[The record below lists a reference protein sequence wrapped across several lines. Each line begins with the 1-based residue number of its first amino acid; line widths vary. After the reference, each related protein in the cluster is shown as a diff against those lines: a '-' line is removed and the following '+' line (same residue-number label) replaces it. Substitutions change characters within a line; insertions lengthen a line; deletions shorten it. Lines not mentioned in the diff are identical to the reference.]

1 MNRKQVIQDST
12 PKFNAKPYIREG
24 LTESEII
31 EIKSYFDIFDR
42 EHIGSINPK
51 CIFQFKKS

>member
-12 PKFNAKPYIREG
+12 PKFNAKPYVREG

-42 EHIGSINPK
+42 EHIGSISPK
-51 CIFQFKKS
+51 CTSHLIKS

>member
-1 MNRKQVIQDST
+1 MNRKQVIQDSI

-51 CIFQFKKS
+51 CIFILNKS